1 MNYFIFD
8 NPNDKNVM
16 KFIIN
21 NPNYTAVFPKNKLSS
36 IFDYI
41 SYSKYL
47 LRLTSKQDVLIFW
60 YDFLGVIFNLV
71 KKVFLK
77 KFLICTELVN

>member
-8 NPNDKNVM
+8 NPNDKYVM

-41 SYSKYL
+41 SYSKYV
-47 LRLTSKQDVLIFW
+47 LRLI
-60 YDFLGVIFNLV
+60 
-71 KKVFLK
+71 
-77 KFLICTELVN
+77 